1 MSSTC
6 MPAQAA
12 DGADCAVT
20 CAASRL
26 TVTGIAI
33 AKGLNN
39 SQVPNCVTTPIEQ
52 YSWKNYQNILVVV
65 VVVVI
70 AVVDCFFFPALPNAM
85 CMACGRMESLCNGL
99 RVQIL

>member
-1 MSSTC
+1 MRNIGRRGTVW
-6 MPAQAA
+6 
-12 DGADCAVT
+12 AVT

-52 YSWKNYQNILVVV
+52 YSWKKYQNILLLL
-65 VVVVI
+65 VVVI

-85 CMACGRMESLCNGL
+85 YMACGRMESLCNGL

>member
-1 MSSTC
+1 MLRNIGRRGTVWT
-6 MPAQAA
+6 
-12 DGADCAVT
+12 VT

-52 YSWKNYQNILVVV
+52 YSWNKYQNILVVV
-65 VVVVI
+65 VVA

-85 CMACGRMESLCNGL
+85 YMACGRMESLCNGL